1 MGLSLED
8 RMKSYYEKPY
18 RIYLTH
24 RTPVIIRVD
33 ARAGSSFTKHLAKP
47 WDSSFGYAMQ
57 STMKFLCEN
66 IQGCVFGYTQSDEIS
81 LVVIDYQSLDY
92 DAFFANN
99 LNKIVSLSAS
109 MATLEFNRAFDY
121 WGYQNLWFDK
131 SGKLCDKNTL
141 TDEGVEYE
149 KTLDKCLARGL
160 CFDSR
165 AFNVPREEVCNYFIW
180 RQNDASR
187 NSILMLAQDNFSHKQ
202 IEGLSCDELQ
212 EKLLIEKNVN
222 WKEVATMLK
231 RGSCYWKDIC
241 GDNKWKMD
249 TEIPIFSRER
259 DYIDDLVYCDYE
271 KE

>member
-24 RTPVIIRVD
+24 RTPVVIRLD
-33 ARAGSSFTKHLAKP
+33 ARAGSNFTRHLNKP

-66 IQGCVFGYTQSDEIS
+66 IQGCVLGYTQSDEIS
-81 LVVIDYQSLDY
+81 LLVIDYQSLDY

-121 WGYQNLWFDK
+121 WAYQNLWFDK
-131 SGKLCDKNTL
+131 SGQMCTKDSL
-141 TDEGVEYE
+141 TEAGAEYE
-149 KTLDKCLARGL
+149 KAIDKCLAKGL

-165 AFNVPREEVCNYFIW
+165 AFNVPREEVNNYFVW
-180 RQNDASR
+180 RQQDASR
-187 NSILMLAQDNFSHKQ
+187 NSVQMLAQAHFSHK
-202 IEGLSCDELQ
+202 ELDG
-212 EKLLIEKNVN
+212 KNISEQQDMLMTQKGIN
-222 WKEVATMLK
+222 WNNVPTMLK
-231 RGSCYWKDIC
+231 RGSCYRLDIL
-241 GDNKWKMD
+241 GDKKWSLD
-249 TEIPIFSRER
+249 NEIPIFTQDRE
-259 DYIDDLVYCDYE
+259 YIDKLVYCDVTNS
-271 KE
+271 